1 MKNTRRL
8 FLLAAL
14 LLATMGQTGIAQ
26 NTKVVKHAKKPTL
39 MILPS
44 DNWCASRYFMTTYD
58 NQGTKVKIPD
68 YQSAF
73 QQDSELPMVIANVGA
88 LLTDNGYSVKDAEQ
102 ELKAVTARM
111 QEDNVTTSNKSG
123 SYIAES
129 PLDMLKRKIKAD
141 ILLQIWW
148 KVNSESNGKS
158 VSFTLEAF
166 DTYTSKRIATY
177 SGTSPA
183 SDEIVPKILATTIK
197 ENIATFDKQLID
209 YYNKMKKNGREIVFT
224 VKCWQ
229 NWDKNL
235 EEEFEGKE
243 LTDWIDDWMR
253 QNTVNSQYNLSDGTE
268 NTAQFEQVMIPLQDE
283 SGKAMDAR
291 AFAVQ
296 LQRYLKKEPFNIT
309 SKVMIRGLGEAILVL
324 GEK

>member
-1 MKNTRRL
+1 MRNKKLLLLTV
-8 FLLAAL
+8 FLLVSI
-14 LLATMGQTGIAQ
+14 GQVIMAQ
-26 NTKVVKHAKKPTL
+26 NTNVVKYAKKPTL

-111 QEDNVTTSNKSG
+111 QEDNVTTSSKSG

-129 PLDMLKRKIKAD
+129 PLDVLKRKIKAD

-148 KVNSESNGKS
+148 KVNSEDTGKS
-158 VSFTLEAF
+158 VSFIIEAF

-183 SDEIVPKILATTIK
+183 SDEIVPKILAATIK
-197 ENIATFDKQLID
+197 ENIATFDRQLID
-209 YYNKMKKNGREIVFT
+209 YYSKMEKDGREIVFT
-224 VKCWQ
+224 VKCWDS
-229 NWDKNL
+229 WDKNL
-235 EEEFEGKE
+235 EDEFDGKE
-243 LTDWIDDWMR
+243 LTDWIDDWM
-253 QNTVNSQYNLSDGTE
+253 QKNTVNSQYNLSDGTE
-268 NTAQFEQVMIPLQDE
+268 NTAQFEQVMIPLQDD

-296 LQRYLKKEPFNIT
+296 LQKYLKKEPFNIT